1 MSQPSRTAAWPVL
14 AILLPCTITALHLGR
29 NEGTPPCASA
39 LAVVR
44 QRDIDT
50 DIDATAR
57 RLAADAAAL
66 DLTTSDQVSGAR

>member
-1 MSQPSRTAAWPVL
+1 MTEP
-14 AILLPCTITALHLGR
+14 
-29 NEGTPPCASA
+29 PPCASP